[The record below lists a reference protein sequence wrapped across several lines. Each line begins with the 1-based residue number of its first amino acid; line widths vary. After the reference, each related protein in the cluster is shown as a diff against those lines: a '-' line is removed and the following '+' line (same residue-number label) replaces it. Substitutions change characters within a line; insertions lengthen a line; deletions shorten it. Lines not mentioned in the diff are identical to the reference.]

1 MLLKVW
7 VGTLEQTGGFWED
20 GVDDFDFGT
29 KWTWL
34 FFAARE
40 LATTRILPN

>member
-1 MLLKVW
+1 MSMIL
-7 VGTLEQTGGFWED
+7 TLEHEIANGRGD
-20 GVDDFDFGT
+20 
-29 KWTWL
+29 